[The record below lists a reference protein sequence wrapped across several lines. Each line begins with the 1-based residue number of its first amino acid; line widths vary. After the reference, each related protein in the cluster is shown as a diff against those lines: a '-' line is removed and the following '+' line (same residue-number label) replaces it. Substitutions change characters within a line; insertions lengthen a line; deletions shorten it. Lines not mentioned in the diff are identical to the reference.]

1 MSRAL
6 NQAKL
11 RALDENWSASDRI
24 RTDDRPVNSRVLN
37 QLSYAGTWDNAL
49 CMFHKYFFIGG
60 EGRGLKLSLV
70 SFPYALVYE
79 PFGFNILP

>member
-11 RALDENWSASDRI
+11 RALEENVSASDRI

-49 CMFHKYFFIGG
+49 CMFHKYFFMRRWQKGG
-60 EGRGLKLSLV
+60 VGGRELCLV
-70 SFPYALVYE
+70 SFSYPFVYE
-79 PFGFNILP
+79 PF

>member
-6 NQAKL
+6 DQAKL
-11 RALDENWSASDRI
+11 RALDENRNASDRI

-49 CMFHKYFFIGG
+49 CMFHK
-60 EGRGLKLSLV
+60 
-70 SFPYALVYE
+70 
-79 PFGFNILP
+79 